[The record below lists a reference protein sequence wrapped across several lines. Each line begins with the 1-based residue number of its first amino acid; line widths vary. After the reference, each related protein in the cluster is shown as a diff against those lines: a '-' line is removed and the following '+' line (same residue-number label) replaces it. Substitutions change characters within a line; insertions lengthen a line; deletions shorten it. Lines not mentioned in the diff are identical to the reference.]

1 MLEDGRYWRG
11 AQEDAIMQD
20 EHRFIWDAMLRTIDV
35 DLSGLKVLDVG
46 CNRGGFL
53 RLLADTCGI
62 AQGWGYDRASGAVAD
77 ATSLSGDR
85 PLTYVMAHSV
95 PEGWTN
101 FDVAFSHEVIYLI
114 DDLEAH
120 ADSVFD
126 ALLPGGVYFAVEGVH
141 TASPM
146 AAAWHAESAEAL
158 QAPAAPRPRR
168 GGSHVPR
175 PGFRGVGRSPAARVC
190 PSDRAHGELPS
201 VVDLLLRLQ
210 AALSLRTARRQAT
223 PIIEAKG
230 LDALRHTPASQY
242 DSLLHSLKGP
252 TEVRI

>member
-1 MLEDGRYWRG
+1 MSEDGRYWRG
-11 AQEDAIMQD
+11 VQEDATMQD

-53 RLLADTCGI
+53 RLLTDTCGI

-77 ATSLSGDR
+77 ATSLRGDR
-85 PLTYVMAHSV
+85 PLTYAVAHSV
-95 PEGWTN
+95 PEGWTD
-101 FDVAFSHEVIYLI
+101 FDVAFSHEVLYLI

-158 QAPAAPRPRR
+158 QAPAAPRRGRCGGNVRR
-168 GGSHVPR
+168 SGL
-175 PGFRGVGRSPAARVC
+175 RGVGRPLAARVR
-190 PSDRAHGELPS
+190 PSHRAYGELPS
-201 VVDLLLRLQ
+201 VVDLLPRFQ
-210 AALSLRTARRQAT
+210 ATLSLRAARR
-223 PIIEAKG
+223 KG
-230 LDALRHTPASQY
+230 SFPPRRR
-242 DSLLHSLKGP
+242 
-252 TEVRI
+252 V

>member
-146 AAAWHAESAEAL
+146 AAAWHAETAEAL
-158 QAPAAPRPRR
+158 HLPPLRDLDEVVATFHARGFAVSAARLQLGFVPATGHMENYLQWLTYYYDFKPLFRFERPGGKRPR
-168 GGSHVPR
+168 
-175 PGFRGVGRSPAARVC
+175 
-190 PSDRAHGELPS
+190 
-201 VVDLLLRLQ
+201 
-210 AALSLRTARRQAT
+210 LSRRRDWT
-223 PIIEAKG
+223 
-230 LDALRHTPASQY
+230 R
-242 DSLLHSLKGP
+242 
-252 TEVRI
+252 